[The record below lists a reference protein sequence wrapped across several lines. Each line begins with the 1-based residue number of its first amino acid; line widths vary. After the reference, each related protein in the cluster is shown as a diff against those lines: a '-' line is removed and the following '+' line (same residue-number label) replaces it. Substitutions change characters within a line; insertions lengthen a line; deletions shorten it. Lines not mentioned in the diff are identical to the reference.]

1 MSDQPTRYRDL
12 LAHVRR
18 FSRSDFLLEL
28 SRASAGWSGEVQF
41 PDGTLNPFA
50 PHLVSGVAASVISRG
65 YPNGLAPT
73 REQVAAA
80 CNMFFALEHPG
91 APGDDIFT
99 ERLVARILY
108 QQWPYRRV
116 DLSHW
121 ARPVALFADT
131 QPVASRSLGVL
142 HGDWSTELLGGGVRE
157 FVSVGFLL
165 YSAATSGHGYPF
177 PDGAESAAVYD
188 LHGGQRRFEG
198 LVEQSFVS
206 DIDVYK
212 AERRTFT
219 DALVGTSA
227 EKLVREPFAF
237 NPLVSRPLLRGIQD
251 NLAIAPSVEDIA
263 LRTSCAGIVYEG
275 LAKWEG
281 GFTTD
286 VGYLFEAYVGR
297 QLGLLGAARV
307 TPEVSYRIGRD
318 NLMSVDWIVV
328 HQAAVLLVE
337 CKSALPRR
345 DIYEASDAF
354 REAHEKIGRGIA
366 QVNRTADA
374 IARRVREFKDI
385 PDDRPIVGIVVTL
398 GNFESANDPAIR
410 AHLANAEVPTSIAG
424 IDFVERL
431 VTLSAQDFESF
442 VQQALTAAE
451 SNAYEPRGVLTG
463 IEVSPNP
470 ILEAAF
476 DSIPCIE
483 AVPRT

>member
-28 SRASAGWSGEVQF
+28 SRASAGWNGDVQF

-50 PHLVSGVAASVISRG
+50 PHLVSGVAASAISRG

-80 CNMFFALEHPG
+80 CKMFFALEHPG
-91 APGDDIFT
+91 APGDDLFT
-99 ERLVARILY
+99 ERLIARILY

-131 QPVASRSLGVL
+131 QPAASRSLGVI
-142 HGDWSTELLGGGVRE
+142 HGDWSTELLGGSVRD

-165 YSAATSGHGYPF
+165 YSAATSGHGYPL
-177 PDGAESAAVYD
+177 PDDALSPTIHD
-188 LHGGQRRFEG
+188 LHGGRHRFES

-206 DIDVYK
+206 DIDTCKV
-212 AERRTFT
+212 ERRTFT

-237 NPLVSRPLLRGIQD
+237 NPLVSHPLLRGIQD
-251 NLAIAPSVEDIA
+251 NVAIAPSVEDIA

-286 VGYLFEAYVGR
+286 VGYLFEAYVGK
-297 QLGLLGAARV
+297 QLELLGAARV
-307 TPEVSYRIGRD
+307 TSEVSYRSGRD

-328 HQAAVLLVE
+328 HHAAVLLVE

-345 DIYEASDAF
+345 DICEASDAF
-354 REAHEKIGRGIA
+354 REAHEKIGRGID

-374 IARRVREFKDI
+374 IVRGVPEFQDI
-385 PDDRPIVGIVVTL
+385 PDDRPIFGLVVTL
-398 GNFESANDPAIR
+398 GNFDAANDPAIR
-410 AHLANAEVPTSIAG
+410 AHLGKARVPTSIAG
-424 IDFVERL
+424 IDFLERL
-431 VTLSAQDFESF
+431 ATLSAQGFGAF
-442 VQQALTAAE
+442 VDQALAAE
-451 SNAYEPRGVLTG
+451 NNAYEPRGVLEG

-476 DSIPCIE
+476 DSIPCIA
-483 AVPRT
+483 AVPGS